1 MARLSLAYFGL
12 SQEKAMLNAV
22 KAGDAE
28 SVQALIEAGYDAFAH
43 VAPATGM
50 TALHYAAALNARA
63 IVKLLM
69 KTGGFDLSALDRFGR
84 SPASLAVEVADNPAM
99 GRFLYDSQYRQSQ
112 RRESGADTID
122 DSGYEAG

>member
-1 MARLSLAYFGL
+1 MARLAFAYQGL
-12 SQEKAMLNAV
+12 PQAEAMLRAV
-22 KAGDAE
+22 QAGDAE

-43 VAPATGM
+43 VDPATGM

-69 KTGGFDLSALDRFGR
+69 KTGGFNLSALDRFGR
-84 SPASLAVEVADNPAM
+84 SPASLAIEVADNPAM

-112 RRESGADTID
+112 HRESGGDTID